1 MLCKTKTAENL
12 SDKIKMKTYLYHTT
26 SAKEAIHKDHKI
38 LYIHRNVLSYLYS
51 VSTNMIFFSPPVKIQ
66 FQKLI

>member
-38 LYIHRNVLSYLYS
+38 LYIHRNVLSYL
-51 VSTNMIFFSPPVKIQ
+51 
-66 FQKLI
+66 